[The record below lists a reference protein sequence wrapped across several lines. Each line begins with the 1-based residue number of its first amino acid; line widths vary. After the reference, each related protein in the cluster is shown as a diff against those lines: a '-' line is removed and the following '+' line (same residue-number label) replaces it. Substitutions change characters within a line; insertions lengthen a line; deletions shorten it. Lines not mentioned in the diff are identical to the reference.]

1 MRYTLALPLL
11 LAAGPLLAQTLE
23 TPGYRIEIIDQCEE
37 GTVGCDNMLYRGTS
51 KKSGNTLELK
61 GRQLMRLCADGV
73 TPCHSL
79 GYEFNN
85 GDTRYFV
92 GEDGHLSV
100 TRGERTLV
108 DQQGEWR

>member
-1 MRYTLALPLL
+1 MRYALALPLL

-23 TPGYRIEIIDQCEE
+23 TRGYRIEIIDQCEE
-37 GTVGCDNMLYRGTS
+37 GTVGCDNVLYRGTS

-61 GRQLMRLCADGV
+61 GRQLMRMCADGV

-85 GDTRYFV
+85 GDTHYFV
-92 GEDGHLSV
+92 SEDGHLSV

>member
-1 MRYTLALPLL
+1 MKYALALPLL

-37 GTVGCDNMLYRGTS
+37 GTVGCDNVLYRGTS

-61 GRQLMRLCADGV
+61 GRQLMRMCVDGV

-85 GDTRYFV
+85 GDTHYFV
-92 GEDGHLSV
+92 SEDGHLSV
-100 TRGERTLV
+100 TRGKRTLV